1 MFEMAQIHQTA
12 VVAKT
17 AVIADDAVIGPNCCV
32 GERTAI
38 GPRTVLAANVVI
50 ENDVTIGAGNHLFPN
65 AVIGCSPQLLG
76 IDPSKKL
83 GGLVIGDNN
92 VIREGVTIH
101 PSMYPG
107 HNTTIGSNNL
117 LMVGVHVG
125 HDCIVE
131 DKIVISNCTQLS
143 GHCKVE
149 TGAWLS
155 ALSGAHQFVT
165 IGKWAYVGGLSGVT
179 HDITPFIIVS
189 GAYPLRVRSINK
201 RGISRAGLTP
211 EQGAEV
217 VRAFRRLYRSEGAL
231 LDNALL
237 LSREPNLDASV
248 QAMVDSVINS
258 SRHRFGR
265 HLETLRSRH

>member
-1 MFEMAQIHQTA
+1 MAQIHQTA

-17 AVIADDAVIGPNCCV
+17 AVIADEAVIGPNCCV
-32 GERTAI
+32 GERTVI
-38 GPRTVLAANVVI
+38 GPRTVLVANVVV
-50 ENDVTIGAGNHLFPN
+50 ENDVTIGAGNHIFPN
-65 AVIGCSPQLLG
+65 AAIGCSPQLLG
-76 IDPSKKL
+76 MDPNKKL

-92 VIREGVTIH
+92 VLRECVTIH

-125 HDCIVE
+125 HDCMLE
-131 DKIVISNCTQLS
+131 DKIVISNFTQLS

-149 TGAWLS
+149 VGAWLS
-155 ALSGAHQFVT
+155 ALSGAHQFTT
-165 IGKWAYVGGLSGVT
+165 IGKWCYIGGLSGIT

-201 RGISRAGLTP
+201 RGITRAGLTS
-211 EQGAEV
+211 EQAAMVVGA
-217 VRAFRRLYRSEGAL
+217 FKKLYRGDGAL
-231 LDNALL
+231 FENAIE
-237 LSREPNLDASV
+237 LSREPNLDPNV
-248 QAMVDSVINS
+248 KAMVDSIINS

-265 HLETLRSRH
+265 HMETLRSKH